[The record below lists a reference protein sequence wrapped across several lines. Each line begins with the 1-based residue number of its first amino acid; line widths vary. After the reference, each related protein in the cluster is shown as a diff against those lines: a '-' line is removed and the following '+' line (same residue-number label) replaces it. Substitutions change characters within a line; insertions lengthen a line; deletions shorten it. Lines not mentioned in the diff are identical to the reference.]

1 MGTDNAPHAIFLLM
15 KMIEIKASIIMC
27 PADMFAKR
35 RIINANGFVNIPTIS
50 IGIMIGIK
58 AMGTPGVAKICFQ

>member
-1 MGTDNAPHAIFLLM
+1 
-15 KMIEIKASIIMC
+15 MC